1 MTTANE
7 LQGTT
12 KMNNDVRHITR
23 TVGGHPVEFVRTV
36 RNKLG
41 TRHLFISD
49 AFINNG
55 TPTQAFWYNDD
66 GLLLST
72 NSFEVCNVPILHL
85 EVCKNPMLLQECL
98 ALVYLEM
105 EEA

>member
-1 MTTANE
+1 
-7 LQGTT
+7 
-12 KMNNDVRHITR
+12 MNNDVTKITR

-41 TRHLFISD
+41 TRHLFVSD
-49 AFINNG
+49 AFIGNG

-66 GLLLST
+66 GLLLS
-72 NSFEVCNVPILHL
+72 NCSHSVSNVPNLHL
-85 EVCKNPMLLQECL
+85 AVGSDPMLLQECV
-98 ALVYLEM
+98 AAVWLEM